1 MDNELFELAVE
12 AALRIPKKDVIG
24 TKSEHRVHGALKYY
38 FQPND
43 AFHEIKLEGFICDAT
58 DSEQNEVF
66 EIQTRAFDR
75 LKKKLSVLLLSH
87 PVTVIYPVIVKKRI
101 IATYEA
107 SGETHVRSSPKK
119 AREAD
124 IFAELFKIKNL
135 LIYPDLKIKLAIMTA
150 DEYRI
155 FSGTKSERK
164 PFQKPI
170 SVERI
175 PTELIEI
182 KTLTY
187 PFSYTS
193 LIPASLS
200 DGFCSADLAKAG
212 GISRS
217 GASYILHLLTEL
229 KIVDRVGRNKKGY
242 IYNRA
247 NP

>member
-12 AALRIPKKDVIG
+12 AARRIPAKDVIG

-43 AFHEIKLEGFICDAT
+43 AFHEIKLDGFICDAT
-58 DSEQNEVF
+58 DAEQNEVF

-101 IATYEA
+101 IATYEE
-107 SGETHVRSSPKK
+107 SGETHVRSSPKRAK
-119 AREAD
+119 ESD
-124 IFAELFKIKNL
+124 IFAELFKIKEL
-135 LIYPDLKIKLAIMTA
+135 LCYPALKFKLVIMTA
-150 DEYRI
+150 DEFRI
-155 FSGTKSERK
+155 FSGTKSQRR

-170 SVERI
+170 SVERV
-175 PTELIEI
+175 PTELIGI

-187 PFSYTS
+187 PDSYS
-193 LIPASLS
+193 AIIP
-200 DGFCSADLAKAG
+200 DDIENGFCSADLAKAR

-229 KIVDRVGRNKKGY
+229 GFVKRVGRNKKGY
-242 IYNRA
+242 VYERSH
-247 NP
+247 P